1 MTSSKL
7 SSDLGMKV
15 YCQTNSIPRSKNY
28 SLTFHFFSVDS
39 YDETTNVR
47 SFSYDAMWGSIG
59 GYVGMVLGI
68 SLFQLPNLI
77 YGGIQSLK
85 KVTSHHVFSQEETV
99 EPIV

>member
-1 MTSSKL
+1 
-7 SSDLGMKV
+7 
-15 YCQTNSIPRSKNY
+15 
-28 SLTFHFFSVDS
+28 
-39 YDETTNVR
+39 
-47 SFSYDAMWGSIG
+47 MWGSIG